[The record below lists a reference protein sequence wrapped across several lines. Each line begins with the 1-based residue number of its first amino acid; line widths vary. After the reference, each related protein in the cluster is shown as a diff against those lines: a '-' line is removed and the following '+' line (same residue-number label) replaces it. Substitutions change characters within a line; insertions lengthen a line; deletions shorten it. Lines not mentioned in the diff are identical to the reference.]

1 MDLRKLDALVAEK
14 VMGYRWVKR
23 TDLNRDSKHPGFHP
37 WSRYLALE
45 PFAEWQ
51 VPAEVELP
59 IESTLGL
66 NMPEYS
72 TDIAAAWDVV
82 NMFDSFELKGNFYG
96 VKATLSDY
104 KNDKFAEV
112 TALSGPMTI
121 CLAALKTKGIDVSEW
136 EK

>member
-14 VMGYRWVKR
+14 VMGWKDVN
-23 TDLNRDSKHPGFHP
+23 LNGTGIPPHLKEPYLGQHD
-37 WSRYLALE
+37 RYE
-45 PFAEWQ
+45 
-51 VPAEVELP
+51 
-59 IESTLGL
+59 
-66 NMPEYS
+66 NYS

-112 TALSGPMTI
+112 TALSGPMAI
-121 CLAALKTKGIDVSEW
+121 CLAALKAKGIDVSEW